1 LKIENGNVF
10 IHQILNKH
18 IYTVVFRV
26 MTEFGFVEN
35 SIWLKPFII
44 QLKEHYAKISDTNS
58 TSDNLATNE
67 QTIFTDTTLTFNDAN
82 EFAIQNVDIIFK
94 EDCFTMFQDKYSWT
108 ECIEKGNQHKRE
120 RCRVSSGF
128 GNRHVPNHKRFNPL
142 FRDKKYEDVLL
153 LAKQSYYYL
162 YYRNEIEIIL
172 KTPSSDYTRFS
183 IECYKNVLN
192 RFFMMNLRD
201 IQKNDT
207 KKMSPF
213 EQILETYDS
222 KIQVM

>member
-1 LKIENGNVF
+1 MF

-18 IYTVVFRV
+18 IYKVAFRG

-35 SIWLKPFII
+35 SRWLKPFII
-44 QLKEHYAKISDTNS
+44 QLKEYYAKISDTNS
-58 TSDNLATNE
+58 TSDNLDTNE
-67 QTIFTDTTLTFNDAN
+67 KTIFTDTTLTFNDAN
-82 EFAIQNVDIIFK
+82 EFAINNIDIVFK
-94 EDCFTMFQDKYSWT
+94 EDCFTLFRNKYSWT
-108 ECIEKGNQHKRE
+108 ECIERGNQHKSE
-120 RCRVSSGF
+120 RCRMSRGF
-128 GNRHVPNHKRFNPL
+128 GNRYVPNHKKFNPL
-142 FRDKKYEDVLL
+142 FHDKKYENVLL

-183 IECYKNVLN
+183 VECYKNVLN

-207 KKMSPF
+207 NKMSPF
-213 EQILETYDS
+213 EQILETYNS
-222 KIQVM
+222 KVQVM